1 MPFQTGSSS
10 RNPLGALHDEFN
22 SMPYSSSPN
31 VSSPTPSFSRQASA
45 MSIDRDES
53 STVDDN
59 DAESVSNSISE
70 SQHDSSI
77 KETSFIFKYRYGQRF
92 TDDKGAPRIKCLV
105 GNCNSSFASK
115 DSSTSG
121 LVKHLQN
128 KHQITADNG
137 PHTGAK
143 RPGGP
148 MDLFVQAKRPRVFTA
163 DDFIKTFIKF
173 IVKTKLPFTMAEND
187 DLQELLNIAQSATA
201 MEMVKL
207 PSTDTITRKTKE
219 EYDFYKKRL
228 RNLLDTL
235 PVISCTLDGWTSPYN
250 DAFLA
255 VTGHWISTSTW
266 TMHEVILG
274 FQPLNG
280 PHSAENLAASFLEI
294 INDFN
299 LGPKLF
305 TITTDNASN
314 MKRMALEIEKYAEE
328 KGCAYLVVAHA
339 GL

>member
-1 MPFQTGSSS
+1 
-10 RNPLGALHDEFN
+10 
-22 SMPYSSSPN
+22 MPYSRSPS
-31 VSSPTPSFSRQASA
+31 VSSLTPSFSHQASA
-45 MSIDRDES
+45 MSIDRDKS

-59 DAESVSNSISE
+59 DTESVSNSISK

-77 KETSFIFKYRYGQRF
+77 KETSFIFKYGYGQRF
-92 TDDKGAPRIKCLV
+92 TDDKDAPQIKCFV

-115 DSSTSG
+115 DSYTSG

-148 MDLFVQAKRPRVFTA
+148 IDLFVQAKRPCVFTA
-163 DDFIKTFIKF
+163 NDLIKAFIKF

-207 PSTDTITRKTKE
+207 PSTDTITRK
-219 EYDFYKKRL
+219 
-228 RNLLDTL
+228 
-235 PVISCTLDGWTSPYN
+235 
-250 DAFLA
+250 
-255 VTGHWISTSTW
+255 ISTYTW

-280 PHSAENLAASFLEI
+280 PHLAENLAASFLEI

-328 KGCAYLVVAHA
+328 KRMAVSYKNHHILCLGHVLNLAVQDILKWGMNESYV
-339 GL
+339 